1 MLPEVSMEGRLTA
14 DPELRFSPSGI
25 AVGSFTLAANSRK
38 KNEQTGEWED
48 DKVLFLSVTCFKQLA
63 ENVAESLR
71 KGDLAMVT
79 GRMNTDQWE
88 DQQSGEKRSM
98 TRLVANAVG
107 LSLMMRQID
116 RGAIRETNRRRSDQG
131 PDTGDPWASS
141 PAPPTQSEEPPF

>member
-1 MLPEVSMEGRLTA
+1 MLPEVSMEGRLTD
-14 DPELRFSPSGI
+14 DPQLRFSPSGI
-25 AVGSFTLAANSRK
+25 AVGTFTLAANSRK

-79 GRMNTDQWE
+79 GRMNTDQW
-88 DQQSGEKRSM
+88 DDAKTGEKRSM
-98 TRLVANAVG
+98 TKLVANSVG

-116 RGAIRETNRRRSDQG
+116 RGAIRETNRQRASDG
-131 PDTGDPWASS
+131 PPVDDQWSTAPS
-141 PAPPTQSEEPPF
+141 PQADEPPF